1 MPKSGKEVLKLYL
14 ANGWVRLKSKSG
26 RSGTSHVKVGKG
38 MERETIPLH
47 DELDKGLER
56 KLLKRLGL

>member
-14 ANGWVRLKSKSG
+14 ADGWIKLKSKSG
-26 RSGTSHVKVGKG
+26 HSGTSHIKVGKG
-38 MERETIPLH
+38 KQRETIPLH